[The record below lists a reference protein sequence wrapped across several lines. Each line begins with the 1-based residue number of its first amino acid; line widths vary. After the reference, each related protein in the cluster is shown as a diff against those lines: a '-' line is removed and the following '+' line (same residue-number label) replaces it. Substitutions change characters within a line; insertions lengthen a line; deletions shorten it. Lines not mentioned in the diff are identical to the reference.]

1 MNQTYGTESETER
14 IRGAEG
20 DESLRI
26 NANRSEAAKRVSKR
40 TGSECLPPDRKNRT
54 EGIGAQNAVGGI
66 IDQLI
71 EDARKQLAKSR
82 ECIVW
87 YQSEAREFEE
97 RLRKFEQL
105 KELHELQQIQG
116 DEESEATLE

>member
-40 TGSECLPPDRKNRT
+40 TGVECLSPDRKNRT
-54 EGIGAQNAVGGI
+54 EGIGTKNAIGGI

-71 EDARKQLAKSR
+71 EDARKQLGKSR
-82 ECIVW
+82 ECVIW
-87 YQSEAREFEE
+87 YQQETKECEE
-97 RLRKFEQL
+97 KLHNLLRL
-105 KELHELQQIQG
+105 KELQEQQEEID
-116 DEESEATLE
+116 DEEELSP